1 MQIQLTHT
9 QTRQESRMYSEAE
22 AAATLRRRTVGSQLV
37 AICVCSLICFV
48 LLKRSRLRNE

>member
-9 QTRQESRMYSEAE
+9 HKHAESRMYSEAE

-37 AICVCSLICFV
+37 AICVCSLICFA
-48 LLKRSRLRNE
+48 LLKRSRLRKE